1 MLLLVMVAAF
11 IFLFQ
16 EQNTLETERDVLA
29 TRVVVLEGDVAQNGI
44 ALQSAESTRTA
55 QGDMLATVE
64 SDAVLL
70 EGQLVESQQQ
80 LDNATRELANMAAA
94 MESTAV
100 APPPIQP
107 PSAAIVSPTAADTV
121 LVNQTIS
128 ITLVAADPQGLTA
141 VNLTINNQ
149 PHADYDPNNAT
160 LYTASAN
167 WTPTEPGDYELAVL
181 AINSNGVA
189 NTPAISTITV
199 TEPETETETAL
210 GQTAVLVDPNAAIR
224 AQIEQDVSELRALKP
239 ITPVVTTL
247 LTRAQLGQRITTDLF
262 AEYTPEE
269 AARDVIALSAFDFLP
284 SDFDLYSYSQE
295 LYTEQIAGFYDPET
309 DEFVVISEDDTLSA
323 NEQLTHA
330 HEFVHALQDQHFNL
344 DVLDD
349 ESLTAD
355 AAAAFTAMIEGEATL
370 IQSLYLFAGDID
382 VGALFAEMETLQ
394 TPVLD
399 SAPPILVN
407 SLTFPYLSG
416 MTFVQTLYNQDG
428 LAALNNAWANPPQS
442 TEHILH
448 PERYLANDTPQLVT
462 LPPFTATLGSGW
474 QLADEDVLGE
484 FMLREYVGQQLTRTQ
499 VDTAVTGWGGDRYA
513 VYYNEANDQQVMVLR
528 IVWDTA
534 EDATEFAA
542 LYPNYPVALF
552 NTAGALSGNGR
563 ECWTTPTEL
572 ICLTQNE
579 RETLIVRA
587 PNPALE
593 QAIRQAILN

>member
-80 LDNATRELANMAAA
+80 LDSATRELANMAAA

-199 TEPETETETAL
+199 TEPET
-210 GQTAVLVDPNAAIR
+210 
-224 AQIEQDVSELRALKP
+224 
-239 ITPVVTTL
+239 
-247 LTRAQLGQRITTDLF
+247 
-262 AEYTPEE
+262 
-269 AARDVIALSAFDFLP
+269 
-284 SDFDLYSYSQE
+284 
-295 LYTEQIAGFYDPET
+295 
-309 DEFVVISEDDTLSA
+309 
-323 NEQLTHA
+323 
-330 HEFVHALQDQHFNL
+330 
-344 DVLDD
+344 
-349 ESLTAD
+349 
-355 AAAAFTAMIEGEATL
+355 
-370 IQSLYLFAGDID
+370 
-382 VGALFAEMETLQ
+382 
-394 TPVLD
+394 
-399 SAPPILVN
+399 
-407 SLTFPYLSG
+407 
-416 MTFVQTLYNQDG
+416 
-428 LAALNNAWANPPQS
+428 
-442 TEHILH
+442 
-448 PERYLANDTPQLVT
+448 
-462 LPPFTATLGSGW
+462 
-474 QLADEDVLGE
+474 
-484 FMLREYVGQQLTRTQ
+484 
-499 VDTAVTGWGGDRYA
+499 
-513 VYYNEANDQQVMVLR
+513 
-528 IVWDTA
+528 
-534 EDATEFAA
+534 
-542 LYPNYPVALF
+542 
-552 NTAGALSGNGR
+552 
-563 ECWTTPTEL
+563 
-572 ICLTQNE
+572 
-579 RETLIVRA
+579 
-587 PNPALE
+587 
-593 QAIRQAILN
+593 